1 MFDRKRDVIIEYK
14 NEKSFVGNYKKE
26 EKKQIVDFNFFFF
39 FCLKF
44 KLDRVQKMI
53 KFMVL
58 LIIGMN
64 MGVKGCCLNM
74 WPLQLAGG
82 VSRVYTRL
90 AL

>member
-1 MFDRKRDVIIEYK
+1 M
-14 NEKSFVGNYKKE
+14 GNYKKE

-44 KLDRVQKMI
+44 KLDRVQKII
-53 KFMVL
+53 KFMGL

-64 MGVKGCCLNM
+64 MDVKGCCLNM
-74 WPLQLAGG
+74 WPLQLAAG